1 MPGVND
7 RLPAWLPDSRT
18 IIFER
23 KTTTPGEQQAQQNH
37 DAPPCGP
44 SPLDAVHNST
54 LWRIDTHTLAEAPL
68 FDASA
73 PPAGFSQLMPTIAP
87 DGKRLAFTSD
97 RNASGV
103 RDVGVRLWV
112 ANIDGSGSRLVSEG
126 TTGPR
131 DLEHNDCVMPVEQKA
146 PAWSADSQ
154 HIAVLEGI
162 EEVYMSPFTHM
173 SSDPRVRFA
182 TRSRDQL
189 LTSTWCDLFSPLA
202 AVL

>member
-1 MPGVND
+1 M
-7 RLPAWLPDSRT
+7 
-18 IIFER
+18 
-23 KTTTPGEQQAQQNH
+23 
-37 DAPPCGP
+37 C
-44 SPLDAVHNST
+44 PLGSV
-54 LWRIDTHTLAEAPL
+54 
-68 FDASA
+68 
-73 PPAGFSQLMPTIAP
+73 AG
-87 DGKRLAFTSD
+87 
-97 RNASGV
+97 

-112 ANIDGSGSRLVSEG
+112 SNLDGSGSRLVSEG

-131 DLEHNDCVMPVEQKA
+131 DMENNGCVMPVEQKA

-189 LTSTWCDLFSPLA
+189 LTSTWYAKLQPSREPSASLCLLLCHLHNSLHSFRENM
-202 AVL
+202 